1 MFCGECGAKNKKND
15 VFCSEC
21 GAPLVQEIAQET
33 NTNIVKKP
41 RQPMSKKKKIIVAVI
56 VAIVVVLGI
65 GYKIGSDMT
74 NPKTVA
80 KDYIQAITDQD
91 GDRLYKYFELDGD
104 KTFVTK
110 KIFKSLIEDN
120 KNGSSGI
127 ENYKITDVEYSDGKL
142 SAKVKFTYTIK
153 GSSTEETDTI
163 NLTKQKGKKFLVFDN
178 WKIADMSSENLTI
191 EDYTIKVTKGAT
203 VTYAGV
209 KLKEKYLNKAESTS
223 KMDVYVLPLVF
234 TINTTIKSVLPN
246 GLEIEETV
254 IPSFY
259 DNIHTVSFNKD
270 SLTESA
276 KEKIINQAK
285 NSITTLYESGIA
297 RKQFSEIK
305 SNFEHEGLDL
315 TKLESNYKE
324 FVEDLEEAYSK
335 LESFEINNLDI
346 YDLQLNNDGY
356 LSVSLTVDYDY
367 KVSYSY
373 WNDEIKTHEDSDTSY
388 MKLVFGYDDGSY
400 YLADVVNLDT
410 YFSRY

>member
-120 KNGSSGI
+120 KNGFSGI